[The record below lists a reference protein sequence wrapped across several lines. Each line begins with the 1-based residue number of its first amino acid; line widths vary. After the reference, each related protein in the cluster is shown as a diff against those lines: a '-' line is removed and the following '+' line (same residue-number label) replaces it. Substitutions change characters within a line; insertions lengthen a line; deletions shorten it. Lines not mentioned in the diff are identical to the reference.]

1 MRIILIESMCDQLQL
16 SLNLNV
22 KTIPVDNV
30 FNSTT
35 RCLPLWT
42 ESNNQLDKMTS
53 IRYEI
58 MGLFSLINTFQREV
72 SNFAP
77 IRKLRSRSNGFV
89 SLISFARLCF
99 DEQFQAWISEIR
111 LKAGLEEIKVT
122 VHINLQR
129 PRPSVTRSWSM

>member
-58 MGLFSLINTFQREV
+58 MGLFFS
-72 SNFAP
+72 
-77 IRKLRSRSNGFV
+77 
-89 SLISFARLCF
+89 
-99 DEQFQAWISEIR
+99 
-111 LKAGLEEIKVT
+111 
-122 VHINLQR
+122 H
-129 PRPSVTRSWSM
+129 